1 MVNPWAG
8 EAALT
13 LDGRVHVLK
22 LTLGALAELEA
33 QLHAEGLI
41 DLIERFEAGKYRSR
55 DLIALLCAGLRGG
68 GWDGSVR
75 DLASADIEGGAIEAS
90 QVAARLLALA
100 FGPVGGSA

>member
-55 DLIALLCAGLRGG
+55 DLIALLCAGLRGAAG
-68 GWDGSVR
+68 
-75 DLASADIEGGAIEAS
+75 
-90 QVAARLLALA
+90 AARCVIWPARISKAAPLRPLRWPRV
-100 FGPVGGSA
+100 F